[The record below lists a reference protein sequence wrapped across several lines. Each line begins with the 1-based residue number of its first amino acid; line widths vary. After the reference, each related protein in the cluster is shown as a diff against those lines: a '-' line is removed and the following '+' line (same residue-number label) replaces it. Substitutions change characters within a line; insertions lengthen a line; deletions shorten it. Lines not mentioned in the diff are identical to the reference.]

1 MEAAL
6 VVVIPGFV
14 ATTVTAGIGHA
25 VKVEGARPPGP
36 AMPHDIVLLAARRVP
51 AVNSTVCRLLR
62 HVPCGFSKLRASASR
77 AVSGFGRAPGE
88 AGSGD
93 KGGYRCK
100 SAWQSHVSLSSEVH
114 EYAPTNSEH
123 GADIRQS
130 LSLAQIW
137 MTCAT
142 CGRARRDCLA
152 ERANAANAD

>member
-6 VVVIPGFV
+6 VVVMPGFG

-25 VKVEGARPPGP
+25 VKVEGARPSGP

-62 HVPCGFSKLRASASR
+62 HVPCVSHFRASTSP
-77 AVSGFGRAPGE
+77 AVSGFSRGPGE

-100 SAWQSHVSLSSEVH
+100 SAWQSHASLSSEVH

-137 MTCAT
+137 LTCAT